1 LTDGALD
8 DFLESAATFEK
19 VGARQQVASC
29 YREIGE
35 IEYSRGDIEAAV
47 EAFRTGL
54 DTLDPRR
61 SRA

>member
-1 LTDGALD
+1 MDEALN
-8 DFLESAATFEK
+8 DFMEAASAFEK

-35 IEYSRGDIEAAV
+35 IEFRDGDLESAV

-54 DTLDPRR
+54 EALEPRR
-61 SRA
+61 SRT